1 LAYKEVSKKLFNKT
15 GKTKLL
21 YVVIALT
28 LLAMM
33 IPLAATPVSAD
44 TYALTPA
51 QSHDVVGDIQRFEP
65 PLGTGTPYV
74 VTDWSVSDFFPGTNA
89 VIVNEVLGNGPV
101 DTTVPP
107 DGIADV
113 PTVAFVEVQA
123 TTMGEAYVIAT
134 LEGGDT
140 AVGDKKWGKIQY
152 TEVYPEAQDVPLTW
166 NEEAKRFEGSAE
178 IIDEVT
184 GSFFLESPV
193 GSHNFITTQFPA
205 EGAILHWYLLADT
218 PANEAAVNALMGLWI
233 EPGILNNAISILP
246 RAAFTTFLGDGT
258 AMDTTTDAL
267 GLSGVS
273 LVNAGMGGEA
283 VLVVIVPD
291 YPAIGPVT
299 EIPVQLETAKV
310 NFWVYESEV
319 VPQVR
324 WVGEKIV
331 LEKYFGIAFAGSDAT
346 VSVTGAGRL
355 QSIYATDDAG
365 TNILHTLV
373 QPDGYVRAKL
383 VCAEPQELFIDVDI
397 PQYESISNEHAWVVY
412 YLKFES
418 ITLGNVPGKR
428 DGHDI
433 GLWTPENPWDA
444 SNDTLTD
451 ELNVSQDTL
460 LRANVKGWFMGV
472 NKTSRPQGYYDP
484 DPANPNNLLEVLP
497 AQRYVLPDDWAFL
510 ANFESPYSDWR
521 DSVLHWDIMDNPA
534 ILYQSTVNGDD
545 IMSISAFMAGPG
557 NAELGPYET
566 NNGGSLVGPFIPPPV
581 VVAYAPV
588 IGPFRPQLEVPL
600 PTPLYGY
607 SAMIPIWADPLQKT
621 VVPNN
626 QLNKWDAPMPPA
638 KITFKIINPD
648 KASPPPAQVVD
659 DIAGFFKDADK
670 GEIYYYRYLGMDGI
684 PYTPDDTIHYT
695 APFYQ
700 IMIPASEWIDAGVNN
715 GGYDVDSW
723 PWGLEVIP
731 GQPNPNS
738 PYGPYD
744 FWTIT
749 NRAPNNE
756 VGAIDYDGDPVTPDN
771 ANYPTN
777 VNVYSDNHGEA
788 MVYLNGDYNLYLY
801 PWLTSGGYDIKPGTI
816 VGETTVIAIARYPY
830 YRPYGEF
837 VSNTVVK
844 QWTWGKT
851 ILGADP
857 AVYGDGAKDDG
868 YSIIDDEYPYG
879 ETEHSTRMVIQGGTI
894 VDNEGTLI
902 KSNRKVIWVWVTDRD
917 GFPPIHE
924 AIDWSVLD
932 GTASIPLSEGS
943 SVINNYNDLM
953 KSIYTVN
960 GFLAGTLVT
969 NLGEVSGQIGMNIY
983 RSYTI
988 GVSETGPLAQ
998 LFYKFWGEQK
1008 SIDPAPVVW
1017 GPTADGPRASAFA
1030 VAAIVVENSNLISGY
1045 ADIGIKLDEGDLG
1058 VMNRDT
1064 FVSWGELDSP
1074 DDPLILGDANFDG
1087 NVNMGDIIAIE
1098 RMMLG
1103 LDLTTF
1109 ASDANRDGD
1118 YNIADILC
1126 IEKAMLG
1133 LS

>member
-1 LAYKEVSKKLFNKT
+1 MFSKT

-21 YVVIALT
+21 YVITALT

-33 IPLAATPVSAD
+33 IPLAASPVSAAD
-44 TYALTPA
+44 VGLVPL
-51 QSHDVVGDIQRFEP
+51 QSHDVIGDIARFEP
-65 PLGTGTPYV
+65 PMVNTSGGASPYNV
-74 VTDWSVSDFFPGTNA
+74 AAASDWSVSDFFPGTNA
-89 VIVNEVLGNGPV
+89 IIVNSAAGNGPE
-101 DTTVPP
+101 DT
-107 DGIADV
+107 DGDGDLDV
-113 PTVAFVEVQA
+113 ASQAFCEVQA
-123 TTMGEAYVIAT
+123 TTMGEAYVMVTMTDPSGAT
-134 LEGGDT
+134 VHG
-140 AVGDKKWGKIQY
+140 VGDKKWGKIQD
-152 TEVYPEAQDVPLTW
+152 TDVMPPAQDVDMTW
-166 NEEAKRFEGSAE
+166 NESAKSYEGSTM
-178 IIDEVT
+178 ITDVVT

-193 GSHNFITTQFPA
+193 GSHQFVTAEFPA

-233 EPGILNNAISILP
+233 QPHLLVNAISVLP
-246 RAAFTTFLGDGT
+246 RATFSYFTGDST
-258 AMDTTTDAL
+258 AMDTATNAAGSST
-267 GLSGVS
+267 VS
-273 LVNAGMGGEA
+273 IECVAMGGEA

-291 YPAIGPVT
+291 YPNIGPAT
-299 EIPVQLETAKV
+299 EVPVLLETAKV

-331 LEKYFGIAFAGSDAT
+331 LEKFFGTAFAGSDAI
-346 VSVTGAGRL
+346 VSVDPPGRL
-355 QSIYATDDAG
+355 QAIYANDEAY
-365 TNILHTLV
+365 TNSLTTVV
-373 QPDGYVRAKL
+373 QSDGYVRAKL
-383 VCAEPQELFIDVDI
+383 VCAEPKELFIDVDI
-397 PQYESISNEHAWVVY
+397 PQYEEISNEHAWVVY

-433 GLWTPENPWDA
+433 GMWTPENPWDK
-444 SNDTLTD
+444 SNDSVTD

-472 NKTSRPQGYYDP
+472 NTTSRGIAYYDP
-484 DPANPNNLLEVLP
+484 DLNNPNNLLEVLP
-497 AQRYVLPDDWAFL
+497 AGRYVLPDDWAFL

-534 ILYQSTVNGDD
+534 TLTQSMVNGDD
-545 IMSISAFMAGPG
+545 IMSAHAPPAGD
-557 NAELGPYET
+557 EDVEMGPYYT
-566 NNGGSLVGPFIPPPV
+566 NNGDSLLSPP
-581 VVAYAPV
+581 APPAVLIADDDV

-607 SAMIPIWADPLQKT
+607 DPYIPVWAVPQQKT
-621 VVPNN
+621 VVPND

-648 KASPPPAQVVD
+648 KASPPIDQVQSD
-659 DIAGFFKDADK
+659 TAGFFKAADK
-670 GEIYYYRYLGMDGI
+670 GEIYYYKCATG
-684 PYTPDDTIHYT
+684 IHYT
-695 APFYQ
+695 APFYKE
-700 IMIPASEWIDAGVNN
+700 MIPASDWIDAGVNN
-715 GGYDVDSW
+715 GGYDLDSW
-723 PWGLEVIP
+723 PVDGL
-731 GQPNPNS
+731 
-738 PYGPYD
+738 YGPYD

-771 ANYPTN
+771 ANFPTN

-801 PWLTSGGYDIKPGTI
+801 PWLTSGGYDIKPGDI
-816 VGETTVIAIARYPY
+816 VGSTTIIAIARYPY

-837 VSNTVVK
+837 VSNTVYK
-844 QWTWGKT
+844 QWEWGKT
-851 ILGADP
+851 ILGTDP
-857 AVYGDGAKDDG
+857 AVYGDGSLDDG

-879 ETEHSTRMVIQGGTI
+879 NTAHSTRMVVQGGTVI
-894 VDNEGTLI
+894 DGTGTLI

-917 GFPPIHE
+917 GFPPVHE

-943 SVINNYNDLM
+943 AVINNYNDLM

-960 GFLAGTLVT
+960 GFLAGTLMT
-969 NLGEVSGQIGMNIY
+969 NFGEVSGQIGMNIF

-1008 SIDPAPVVW
+1008 SINPAPVVW
-1017 GPTADGPRASAFA
+1017 GPKADGPKASAFA

-1045 ADIGIKLDEGDLG
+1045 ADIGIKLDEDDLG

-1087 NVNMGDIIAIE
+1087 DVDMGDIIAIE